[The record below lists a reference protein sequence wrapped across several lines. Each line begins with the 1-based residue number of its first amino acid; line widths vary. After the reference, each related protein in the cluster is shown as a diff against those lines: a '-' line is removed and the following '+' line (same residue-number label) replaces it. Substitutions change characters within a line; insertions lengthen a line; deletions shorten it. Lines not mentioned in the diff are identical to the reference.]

1 MFLSPK
7 FYVGTSVERNMILV
21 SSSLREDALRG
32 CIPTDLRACR
42 PVREVSRHVKM
53 PAGHSFYECANSRTA
68 ERTYKK
74 FCIEDCTKNVETFQ
88 F

>member
-1 MFLSPK
+1 
-7 FYVGTSVERNMILV
+7 
-21 SSSLREDALRG
+21 
-32 CIPTDLRACR
+32 
-42 PVREVSRHVKM
+42 M

-74 FCIEDCTKNVETFQ
+74 FCIENCTKDVETFQ